1 MAFKIYANN
10 FAFFK
15 SSPRDANIQ
24 KQSQRIHLFE
34 KAFPHLGQV
43 FHLEHLGSDQQTNT
57 IQSSLFFYLAASM
70 IRGRLPLILSGAT
83 R

>member
-1 MAFKIYANN
+1 MPAPLLPLSRQLEMQIV
-10 FAFFK
+10 
-15 SSPRDANIQ
+15 SVS
-24 KQSQRIHLFE
+24 IHLFE

-43 FHLEHLGSDQQTNT
+43 FSIHLEDLGSDQQTNT

-70 IRGRLPLILSGAT
+70 IRGGLPLILSGDT